1 MKTFKNSSS
10 SSTNAQET
18 SSFASKKRTTKRR
31 IRKNIQ
37 TAKEQTK
44 EQHISENPTEYYQNE
59 FYEFYSNMINFP
71 RQGLQNPLTLS
82 SFTLQSLL
90 LGLLL
95 LILTHTLQTLLLN
108 SLISHF
114 PNGQEQQF
122 ATLSNNY
129 TLNT

>member
-18 SSFASKKRTTKRR
+18 SSFASEKRTTKRR

-90 LGLLL
+90 LE
-95 LILTHTLQTLLLN
+95 QN
-108 SLISHF
+108 SLISHL

>member
-1 MKTFKNSSS
+1 MVSDIEATFEKIVKIEMREYNRILINPFRPIMPNNHGTTSIGNSSS

-90 LGLLL
+90 L
-95 LILTHTLQTLLLN
+95 
-108 SLISHF
+108 
-114 PNGQEQQF
+114 
-122 ATLSNNY
+122 
-129 TLNT
+129 